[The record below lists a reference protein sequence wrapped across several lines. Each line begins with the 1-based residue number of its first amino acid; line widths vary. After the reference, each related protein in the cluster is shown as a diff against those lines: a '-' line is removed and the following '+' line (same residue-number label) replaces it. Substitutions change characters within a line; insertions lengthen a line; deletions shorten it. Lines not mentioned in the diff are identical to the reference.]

1 MFENMSEGKLKKMV
15 VAIVVAGTLAVVFLF
30 GVLLYQFISMGVGQ
44 SRIDSMQAQVSE
56 YERLIAQLDE
66 DLDAYTREEIL
77 EKLAREYGYIF
88 PDDVTMGDIS

>member
-1 MFENMSEGKLKKMV
+1 
-15 VAIVVAGTLAVVFLF
+15 
-30 GVLLYQFISMGVGQ
+30 MGVGQ